1 LKLAVGVLPILVAT
15 CASGPAIPL
24 DAVSVLVQAQRTTW
38 HASYFLAR
46 SQGQPIEVATGRE
59 IHIPI
64 GASVT
69 IALASGEYIAD
80 FAMPALGLH
89 DFAAPGL
96 PSELHFRASRAGR
109 YDVRGAEICGLPHDD
124 RSRGSLIIEDAD
136 AYRAWIRTR
145 VRARG

>member
-1 LKLAVGVLPILVAT
+1 MVAG

-24 DAVSVLVQAQRTTW
+24 DAVNLRLVAQRTTW
-38 HASYFLAR
+38 RASYFLTGSSGR
-46 SQGQPIEVATGRE
+46 LMEVATGRE
-59 IHIPI
+59 IHIPV

-80 FAMPALGLH
+80 FAMPALGIH

-109 YDVRGAEICGLPHDD
+109 YDVRGGEMCGLPHDD
-124 RSRGSLIIEDAD
+124 RSRGSLIVEDAD
-136 AYRAWIRTR
+136 AYRAWILQH
-145 VRARG
+145 VDARARG

>member
-1 LKLAVGVLPILVAT
+1 MKRAVCVLPILLAT

-24 DAVSVLVQAQRTTW
+24 DTVRVLVEAQRTTW
-38 HASYFLAR
+38 HASYFLPRA
-46 SQGQPIEVATGRE
+46 QGPPIEVATGRE
-59 IHIPI
+59 IHVPI

-96 PSELHFRASRAGR
+96 PSEFHFRAARAGR
-109 YDVRGAEICGLPHDD
+109 YDVRGAEMCGLPHDD
-124 RSRGSLIIEDAD
+124 RSRGSLIVEDAD
-136 AYRAWIRTR
+136 AYRAWVQKR
-145 VRARG
+145 VHARG